1 LMEGWYDLGLSRRS
15 VRELYPVLLDAHGNV
30 IDGFHR
36 LRVDPGWR
44 TETLGHVRTPTQL
57 VLARIIANTHRRSVS
72 REEREE
78 QVNEFAR
85 CLSEDEG
92 VPGEEILSTIAD
104 LTTFSERYVRGL
116 LSSEYK
122 RDYVLRDKS
131 ELSSELDED
140 EAEAEAVL
148 EEDDV
153 EDVDVSGSAVEERPA
168 EEYVAEYFSRYLQ
181 PDEDFLAWDLGRR
194 FGMSESEARELIEDF
209 KDRRKVQPASRRTV
223 VSRGSPL
230 KCACPLCGRGGADRN
245 LILLKTEDPELAQ
258 LSLGDFVKGV
268 FGGVRAAASTSGGN
282 TAGSW
287 GR

>member
-1 LMEGWYDLGLSRRS
+1 MEGRYDLGVSRRS
-15 VRELYPVLLDAHGNV
+15 VRELYPVLLDALGNV

-36 LRVDPGWR
+36 LRIDPGWR
-44 TETLGHVRTPTQL
+44 TETLGHVLTPTQL
-57 VLARIIANTHRRSVS
+57 VLTRIIANTHRRSIS

-78 QVNEFAR
+78 QINELAR

-140 EAEAEAVL
+140 EAEDVL
-148 EEDDV
+148 DDDV
-153 EDVDVSGSAVEERPA
+153 GDVDVSESAVEETSA
-168 EEYVAEYFSRYLQ
+168 EEYIAEYFSRYLK

-194 FGMSESEARELIEDF
+194 FGLSESEARELIEDF
-209 KDRRKVQPASRRTV
+209 KDRRKVKPASRETV
-223 VSRGSPL
+223 VRRGSPL
-230 KCACPLCGRGGADRN
+230 TCACPLCGRCGADRN
-245 LILLKTEDPELAQ
+245 LILLKTEDPELSQ
-258 LSLGDFVKGV
+258 LSLGDFVKGAL
-268 FGGVRAAASTSGGN
+268 GGVRAAASMSGGN
-282 TAGSW
+282 TIGSW
-287 GR
+287 RR

>member
-1 LMEGWYDLGLSRRS
+1 LMEGRYDLWASRRS

-78 QVNEFAR
+78 QVNEIAR
-85 CLSEDEG
+85 CLSENEG

-104 LTTFSERYVRGL
+104 LTTFTERYIRGL

-122 RDYVLRDKS
+122 RGYTAPDNS
-131 ELSSELDED
+131 ELSSEYEKLAKESD
-140 EAEAEAVL
+140 EAVL
-148 EEDDV
+148 EDDV
-153 EDVDVSGSAVEERPA
+153 EDVDASESDIEETPA
-168 EEYVAEYFSRYLQ
+168 EEYVAEYFSRYLK

-194 FGMSESEARELIEDF
+194 FGLSESEAMGLIEDF
-209 KDRRKVQPASRRTV
+209 KDRRKMRPTSRGTV
-223 VSRGSPL
+223 VRRDSPL
-230 KCACPLCGRGGADRN
+230 TCACPLCGRSGANRN

-258 LSLGDFVKGV
+258 LPLGDFVKGAL
-268 FGGVRAAASTSGGN
+268 GGVRAMSSTSGGN